1 MRAIWKRLKDS
12 VRSALTAGLKA
23 LRPPITP
30 MLILK
35 VLLGLLLFFCGV
47 IYGIWLIIRHRRSLP
62 DLSG

>member
-1 MRAIWKRLKDS
+1 MRAIWQGLKS
-12 VRSALTAGLKA
+12 TVKSAVTAGLKA

>member
-1 MRAIWKRLKDS
+1 MRAVWQRLKYS
-12 VRSALTAGLKA
+12 VRSAVTAGLKA

-47 IYGIWLIIRHRRSLP
+47 IYGIWLIIRHRRTLP